1 MDAFVDASET
11 NITKVIVGLG
21 NPGRKYEA
29 TRHNVGFRVIEKLR
43 AKLQLDQGRQAFGGQ
58 VIDARLAGS
67 EGRTMRVLMMM
78 PHTFMNRSGQAV
90 RELTGFYKVAQKDVL
105 IVLDDMALPLGQLRF
120 RASGSAGGHNGLND
134 VLAVFGDDKVQRL
147 RIGIDRP
154 PDYMDAVDFV
164 LTKFDKFEQ
173 ETIDIAVSQAA
184 EAAEDWVF
192 NGIACAMD
200 KYNRKA
206 KGREPE
212 EDGNSV

>member
-1 MDAFVDASET
+1 MDDSET
-11 NITKVIVGLG
+11 NITKVIAGLG
-21 NPGRKYEA
+21 NPGRRYAA
-29 TRHNVGFRVIEKLR
+29 TRHNVGFRVIEALR
-43 AKLQLDQGRQAFGGQ
+43 AKWRLDEGRNAFGGQ
-58 VIDARLAGS
+58 VIDARLAGG
-67 EGRTMRVLMMM
+67 EETAVRVLMMM

-105 IVLDDMALPLGQLRF
+105 VVLDDMALPLGRLRF

-134 VLAVFGDDKVQRL
+134 VLRALGGDNVPRL
-147 RIGIDRP
+147 RIGIDQP
-154 PDYMDAVDFV
+154 PDVMDAVDYV
-164 LTKFDKFEQ
+164 LTKFDKYE
-173 ETIDIAVSQAA
+173 EEIIDTAVSQAA

-192 NGIACAMD
+192 NGIAYAMD